1 MALTTQERT
10 QGWCIMS
17 CGCHATVWRATLLRV
32 VPAEAI
38 EYCPIARGS
47 GVRLDALPTASALE
61 AR

>member
-10 QGWCIMS
+10 QGWMLMS
-17 CGCHATVWRATLLRV
+17 CGCHATVWRATLLRDI
-32 VPAEAI
+32 PSSAI

-61 AR
+61 AM

>member
-17 CGCHATVWRATLLRV
+17 CGCHATVWRATLLRDI
-32 VPAEAI
+32 PSSAI

-47 GVRLDALPTASALE
+47 GVRLDALPTAE
-61 AR
+61 TD